1 MRRVLPLFI
10 LALAELVVVAVVLG
24 VPNLGAAGGFLSGG
38 YTTGTTVVAAS
49 TALLWLALLA
59 ATVFLGIRLVRHV
72 AVNAR
77 WRRLLAGLAVVA
89 SLALLSLGVLRH
101 VTSSYSMC
109 CGSISQAQQQLT
121 TAP

>member
-1 MRRVLPLFI
+1 MRRVLPLLI
-10 LALAELVVVAVVLG
+10 LVLAELVVVAVVLG

-38 YTTGTTVVAAS
+38 YPTGTTVVAAS
-49 TALLWLALLA
+49 TALLWLALFA
-59 ATVFLGIRLVRHV
+59 ATVVLAVRLLRHL
-72 AVNAR
+72 AVTVR
-77 WRRLLAGLAVVA
+77 WRRLLAGLALVA

-121 TAP
+121 TTP